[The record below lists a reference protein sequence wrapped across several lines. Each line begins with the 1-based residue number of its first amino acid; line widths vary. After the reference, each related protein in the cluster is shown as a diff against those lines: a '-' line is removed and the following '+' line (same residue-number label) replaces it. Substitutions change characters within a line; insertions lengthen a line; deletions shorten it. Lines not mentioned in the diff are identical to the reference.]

1 MENYQKY
8 LDPLTLASLE
18 GLDLQARMVVEG
30 YVAGMHPSPYH
41 GFSVEFAEH
50 REYVPGDD
58 IRHVDWKVW
67 SKTDKL
73 YLKQY
78 EQETNLLTYL
88 LLDTSESM
96 AYASGDNV
104 TKLQYAQLIAA
115 SLAYLILQQQDS
127 VGLVIYDDAVRRYLK
142 PAGQTSQ
149 LKEVLHLLD
158 VTPAREKSD
167 LGLVFNDLAER
178 FKKRGVVVVLSDLF
192 DDPARIVTGLKHFR
206 HRRHEV
212 IVFHILDPAELDFP
226 FRDTT
231 LFKGMEGMADI
242 LTDPHALKRAYQA
255 EMRSFLQEVEKGCR
269 MVDIDYVPLRT
280 NQSLDIAL
288 VELPGIPLGSNPL
301 IFGPAGPR
309 GVVCRDAAL
318 SLGPGFR
325 QRPAALCA
333 GGGGGPHRDSSLESA
348 QVPGG
353 SLGGDAVSLS
363 GDPQESP
370 ADLRVEQWLL
380 LAIRTLV
387 VLLVVSAMAKP
398 FLEAFGAVIAGR
410 RTHKVIVLDGSLSM
424 GYRSGESSRFE
435 QAKAVATQLVK
446 DSRRR

>member
-1 MENYQKY
+1 VENYQKY

-96 AYASGDNV
+96 AYASGANV
-104 TKLQYAQLIAA
+104 TKLQYAQWIAA
-115 SLAYLILQQQDS
+115 SLSYLILQQQDS

-142 PAGQTSQ
+142 PAGQPSQ
-149 LKEVLHLLD
+149 LKEILHLLD

-167 LGLVFNDLAER
+167 LGLVYNDLAER
-178 FKKRGVVVVLSDLF
+178 FKKRGVVAILSDLF
-192 DDPARIVTGLKHFR
+192 DDPARIITGLKHFR

-231 LFKGMEGMADI
+231 LFKGLEGMADI
-242 LTDPHALKRAYQA
+242 LTDPHALKRAYQD
-255 EMRSFLQEVEKGCR
+255 ELKSFLGELEKGCR

-280 NQSLDIAL
+280 DQSLD
-288 VELPGIPLGSNPL
+288 V
-301 IFGPAGPR
+301 
-309 GVVCRDAAL
+309 AL
-318 SLGPGFR
+318 SSYLASR
-325 QRPAALCA
+325 
-333 GGGGGPHRDSSLESA
+333 SA
-348 QVPGG
+348 
-353 SLGGDAVSLS
+353 
-363 GDPQESP
+363 
-370 ADLRVEQWLL
+370 R
-380 LAIRTLV
+380 IR
-387 VLLVVSAMAKP
+387 
-398 FLEAFGAVIAGR
+398 
-410 RTHKVIVLDGSLSM
+410 
-424 GYRSGESSRFE
+424 
-435 QAKAVATQLVK
+435 
-446 DSRRR
+446 